1 MMPRANIPSNSWRAI
16 LSRSGGNLRGRE
28 ATGGP
33 LVGIWWVTVCFTGW
47 FGGGGQS
54 KHGNSARRAVKSSE
68 GSGSGTDGLGEG
80 SWVRTPWTC
89 SWVRVSTRQW
99 CLTSTNKLK
108 WPRRFSS
115 QDGVLHVR
123 DNEGPLEGLTE
134 SQVQAEGAYTVGRN
148 RGLVESLQ
156 GGSCGGIGTATTGGR
171 NNAHLGTC
179 IHQEP

>member
-1 MMPRANIPSNSWRAI
+1 MDLQLGDSVNQ
-16 LSRSGGNLRGRE
+16 
-28 ATGGP
+28 AT
-33 LVGIWWVTVCFTGW
+33 VIDINQQVEMAQEV
-47 FGGGGQS
+47 
-54 KHGNSARRAVKSSE
+54 
-68 GSGSGTDGLGEG
+68 
-80 SWVRTPWTC
+80 
-89 SWVRVSTRQW
+89 
-99 CLTSTNKLK
+99 
-108 WPRRFSS
+108 SS

-179 IHQEP
+179 IHQEAQVTGPVLNEK